1 MKKLMKII
9 GLILPLMGGLHAAET
24 SIIPGAS
31 YYVAHPTDDQSN
43 PNVIIFRDYQGRD
56 LKEDKEVWKSRLHM
70 DMQLDANALKPQPV
84 DCEVAWWEARPIG
97 NGHTIGTSGYYAYFK
112 DSQGDIA
119 KIMRFDLEKNLFLE
133 IVKSPQSAS
142 GIKMIYRK
150 LNELETIDLSNFSK
164 EGRYNILEASLLDRI
179 YNKQKSLISDHKQ
192 YENIMKPILQSD
204 DAKKLAILNYCKDN
218 PDSDIAQNVV
228 RTFVVYNVDIF
239 LNMYANGSLNDLE
252 KSRQL
257 LQGILV
263 EIKKESSS
271 LSFL

>member
-150 LNELETIDLSNFSK
+150 LNELDSFLISTRIPCNNCRDFSK
-164 EGRYNILEASLLDRI
+164 SFKDPFAYMFKNMSTLYTTKVLTTFW
-179 YNKQKSLISDHKQ
+179 
-192 YENIMKPILQSD
+192 
-204 DAKKLAILNYCKDN
+204 AI
-218 PDSDIAQNVV
+218 
-228 RTFVVYNVDIF
+228 
-239 LNMYANGSLNDLE
+239 
-252 KSRQL
+252 
-257 LQGILV
+257 
-263 EIKKESSS
+263 S
-271 LSFL
+271 LSGLSLQ